1 MSHLPGKES
10 AATGGAGGAA
20 AAERA
25 IHASARAHRTFG
37 GTLLRVGVGAA
48 AAYGLWHVWQHS
60 EEPLPKPVTEA
71 VRCWHHG
78 GGCGARGSIKWAA
91 LQIVVASSAAQH
103 CR

>member
-20 AAERA
+20 AADRR

-37 GTLLRVGVGAA
+37 GSLMRLGLGAA

-60 EEPLPKPVTEA
+60 EEPLPRPASEA
-71 VRCWHHG
+71 VRSQLRAVG
-78 GGCGARGSIKWAA
+78 
-91 LQIVVASSAAQH
+91 Q
-103 CR
+103 